1 MRDPIDRSYISPKL
15 ASMRWT
21 DDLDIRFIQVVE
33 LLGGERSATPKK
45 ILSHM
50 GVRDLTISHVK
61 SHLQMYRNKK
71 EAESIKARRM
81 IHEMK
86 QRQSQ
91 LYLQIY
97 ERATQF
103 IQNQQRLQLDNTEK
117 ITSSLASSNK
127 SLYQSSRVGFNENR
141 ENDVVVAGGG
151 VIGEEGLSLELTL
164 GRKY

>member
-1 MRDPIDRSYISPKL
+1 MQDPMVRSYIRSDNPR
-15 ASMRWT
+15 MHWT
-21 DDLDIRFIQVVE
+21 DDLDIRFIQVIE
-33 LLGGERSATPKK
+33 KLGGEESATPKR
-45 ILSHM
+45 ILSLM

-71 EAESIKARRM
+71 KEESSKEIKMMR
-81 IHEMK
+81 EMT

-91 LYLQIY
+91 QYLQIY

-117 ITSSLASSNK
+117 ITPVLGSSNK
-127 SLYQSSRVGFNENR
+127 SLDQSSKVGLNENR
-141 ENDVVVAGGG
+141 GNDVVVVGGAT
-151 VIGEEGLSLELTL
+151 GEEELSLELTL